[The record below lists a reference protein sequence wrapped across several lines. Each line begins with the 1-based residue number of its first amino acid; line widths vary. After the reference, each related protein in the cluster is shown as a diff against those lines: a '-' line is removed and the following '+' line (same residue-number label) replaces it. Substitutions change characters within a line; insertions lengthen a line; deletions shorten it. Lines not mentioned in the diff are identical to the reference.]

1 MVRRTRITEV
11 SAFALAVALLAASIG
26 GCGGGDSALEEA
38 GLDSEYVSVELEETY
53 VVLMLGDDG
62 SFVLMQDETDRYREP
77 GMRRQ
82 PVPLALG
89 EWSFADGRLELE
101 GDGWTVAFESD
112 STRVAIPARSDT
124 ISSLRWVTSTE
135 GSPFSACDLVSATEF
150 RNFLRPPEGSG
161 SEGM

>member
-1 MVRRTRITEV
+1 VTTIV
-11 SAFALAVALLAASIG
+11 LAAACLAVLLA
-26 GCGGGDSALEEA
+26 GCGDGGSALETA
-38 GLDSEYVSVELEETY
+38 GLDSEYVSVELSESY

-82 PVPLALG
+82 PEPLALG
-89 EWSFADGRLELE
+89 EWSFAEGRLDLE
-101 GDGWTVAFESD
+101 GDGWTVTFESD

-150 RNFLRPPEGSG
+150 RDFLRPPEGSG